1 MIDLYLCDD
10 DEIIRRQIQVI
21 LEKKIL
27 IEDYDMQIV
36 CSTDSAGT
44 LLGALGNRRQNIYL
58 LDVELQDKQWDG
70 FLLGRELRK
79 RDPHG
84 TLVYITSFGHLACRT
99 FQYHLEAF
107 DYIVKT
113 PDRLETSIHHCLE
126 AIQNRLL
133 LERPAP
139 VQVYTVQT
147 GTSLHHIPLDEI
159 LFFETAFRP
168 HHVLIHTSNSRM
180 DFLGSLNEIQ
190 ASLGDRF
197 FRSHRAY
204 LVAFDKIQ
212 KIDWKRGTLNV
223 GGRECLLSRTAGRKL
238 QKRMEASL

>member
-1 MIDLYLCDD
+1 MCAAQTAPERFLAHLGTAGRIFIFWTWNCRINSGTVFCWAGSC
-10 DEIIRRQIQVI
+10 ESVI
-21 LEKKIL
+21 PT
-27 IEDYDMQIV
+27 V
-36 CSTDSAGT
+36 RWSTSPASAIWP
-44 LLGALGNRRQNIYL
+44 A
-58 LDVELQDKQWDG
+58 
-70 FLLGRELRK
+70 
-79 RDPHG
+79 
-84 TLVYITSFGHLACRT
+84 T

-168 HHVLIHTSNSRM
+168 HHVLVHTSNSRM